1 MIEVGIKQ
9 VAERIHRRLQRY
21 IEAQYHIKNAT
32 LIEERQRLLF
42 EAGSISQRPFV
53 EVTPSYAV
61 CDGFASLKVP
71 DPVRNLLT
79 ELAAWKPSI
88 GVYPPYKHQ
97 ADALEAYFRNGQD
110 GSDLIVATG
119 TGSGKTETFLYSIL
133 GMLAMEGTFR
143 AKSFGMSGVRA
154 LLLYPMN
161 ALVSD
166 QTARLRRLFG
176 DERLSGTRAEHP
188 ILAFGRMRRTNAIS
202 RLSLNTSFGSKNQVR
217 QRIMPW
223 SRN

>member
-88 GVYPPYKHQ
+88 GVYPTSIRQMLSKHIS
-97 ADALEAYFRNGQD
+97 EM
-110 GSDLIVATG
+110 
-119 TGSGKTETFLYSIL
+119 GK
-133 GMLAMEGTFR
+133 M
-143 AKSFGMSGVRA
+143 
-154 LLLYPMN
+154 
-161 ALVSD
+161 D
-166 QTARLRRLFG
+166 QT
-176 DERLSGTRAEHP
+176 
-188 ILAFGRMRRTNAIS
+188 
-202 RLSLNTSFGSKNQVR
+202 
-217 QRIMPW
+217 
-223 SRN
+223 